1 MTLTPE
7 NLATL
12 REQIDRRLVDV
23 YPQGPRLLAE
33 PIRYVLA
40 GGGKRLR
47 PILTLIT
54 AQALGATTGQALHA
68 AVAVEILHNFTLVH
82 DDVMDRDHTRHGQP
96 TVHTRWDEGV
106 AILTGDAMFINALG
120 ELYLT
125 TGDVA
130 AQSTAFIKGALAVCE
145 GQALDKEYESRPDV
159 SQEEYRHMIDLKT
172 GHMVGLA
179 AELGALVAE
188 SEPDHVERVRRFGRL
203 LGRAFQ
209 IQDDLLEVF
218 SDSRT
223 MGKSLG
229 SDLLSDKKTYLVV
242 AGMEVA
248 RKQVL
253 EALAQAKQ
261 DMTAGMET
269 LRGILEQND
278 IRGGAEEEVKQTIGQ
293 ALDELAPLGELR
305 QPLVEF
311 SDMVLNRQK

>member
-12 REQIDRRLVDV
+12 REQIDQRLVEV

-33 PIRYVLA
+33 PIHYVLA

-54 AQALGATTGQALHA
+54 AQAFGATTEQALHA

-82 DDVMDRDHTRHGQP
+82 DDVMDRDSTRHGQP
-96 TVHTRWDEGV
+96 TVHARWDEGV

-125 TGDVA
+125 SGDVA
-130 AQSTAFIKGALAVCE
+130 AQSAAFIKGALAVCE
-145 GQALDKEYESRPDV
+145 GQALDKEYESWLDV

-172 GHMVGLA
+172 GYMVGLA

-188 SEPDHVERVRRFGRL
+188 SEPDYVERVRRFGRL

-242 AGMEVA
+242 AGMEA
-248 RKQVL
+248 APKQVL
-253 EALAQAKQ
+253 EALSLAKQ
-261 DMTAGMET
+261 DLTAGMES
-269 LRGILEQND
+269 LRSVLEQNGIQGD
-278 IRGGAEEEVKQTIGQ
+278 AEEEVKRTIGQ

-311 SDMVLNRQK
+311 GDLVLNRRK

>member
-7 NLATL
+7 YLATL
-12 REQIDRRLVDV
+12 REQIDRRLVEV

-33 PIRYVLA
+33 PIHYVLA

-54 AQALGATTGQALHA
+54 AQALGATTEQVLHA

-82 DDVMDRDHTRHGQP
+82 DDVMDRDNTRHGQP
-96 TVHTRWDEGV
+96 TVHSRWDEGV

-125 TGDVA
+125 SGDVA
-130 AQSTAFIKGALAVCE
+130 AQSTAFIQGALAVCE

-159 SQEEYRHMIDLKT
+159 SQEEYRRMIDLKT
-172 GHMVGLA
+172 GHMLGLA

-188 SEPDHVERVRRFGRL
+188 SKPDYVEGVRRYGRL

-248 RKQVL
+248 SEQVL
-253 EALAQAKQ
+253 KAMTLAKQ
-261 DMTAGMET
+261 DLEAGMDA
-269 LRGILEQND
+269 LRTVLEQNG
-278 IRGGAEEEVKQTIGQ
+278 IRADAEEVVKQTIGQ
-293 ALDELAPLGELR
+293 ALDELAPLGELG
-305 QPLVEF
+305 QLLVEF
-311 SDMVLNRQK
+311 SDLVLNRRK